1 MFVEGNLIIE
11 RLLFNLSALA
21 DLGAEV
27 TSPKDFQGVVRSSL
41 YLVMGTFSVSKGAI
55 FRYDPKK
62 KEFYLMVSKGLG
74 EVRDVRLR
82 PDKRVIGQMVKINKP
97 ISLNRIEHMGLF
109 PGGNLKMVK
118 AILIIPI
125 VARDELLG
133 MITLGERLSGEGYSR
148 GDYNILSMMA
158 HHIALS
164 INTHTLLHRLNQ
176 KIEESKRLYENLG
189 RIYYDIIHAFA
200 AAIDAK
206 DTYTKGHSHRV
217 SAYCAAM
224 AEELGWSQKDIEGIR
239 VAGLLHDIGKI
250 AVERSIINKATP
262 LTDEETRD
270 FRKHPV
276 IGYEILSRA
285 RFPWEGILGMVR
297 NHHEKVD
304 GSGYPDGLKGGY
316 IPEGARIMALAD
328 AFDAMTTE
336 RPYRKRFS
344 LEEAL
349 IEVNKYLHKQFDAKI
364 TTSLFSILQRE
375 LRRETDSPT
384 ILTYLHDPVDTRKVS
399 RLLERVTKGM
409 PT

>member
-1 MFVEGNLIIE
+1 MFRGGNLIIE

-27 TSPKDFQGVVRSSL
+27 TSPKDFQRVVRSSL
-41 YLVMGTFSVSKGAI
+41 YLIMGTFAVSKGGI
-55 FRYDPKK
+55 FGYDPSK
-62 KEFYLMVSKGLG
+62 KEFYLMASKGLE

-82 PDKRVIGQMVKINKP
+82 PAKGAIGQMVGINRP
-97 ISLNRIEHMGLF
+97 IPLNGIKQMGLF
-109 PGGNLKMVK
+109 PGGDLKRVK

-125 VARDELLG
+125 VAGGELLG
-133 MITLGERLSGEGYSR
+133 VITLGERLSGEGYTK

-164 INTHTLLHRLNQ
+164 IHTHTLLHRLNQ

-189 RIYYDIIHAFA
+189 RIYYDTIHAFA

-217 SAYCAAM
+217 SDYCAAM
-224 AEELGWSQKDIEGIR
+224 AKELGWSQEDIEGIR

-250 AVERSIINKATP
+250 AVERSIINKSTP

-270 FRKHPV
+270 FRRHPV

-304 GSGYPDGLKGGY
+304 GSGYPDGLKRGN

-349 IEVNKYLHKQFDAKI
+349 IEVNKYLDKQFDAKI
-364 TTSLFSILQRE
+364 ATSLFSILQRE
-375 LRRETDSPT
+375 LRGETDSPT
-384 ILTYLHDPVDTRKVS
+384 ILPYLHDPVDTRKVS
-399 RLLERVTKGM
+399 RLLERVTKGT
-409 PT
+409 PI